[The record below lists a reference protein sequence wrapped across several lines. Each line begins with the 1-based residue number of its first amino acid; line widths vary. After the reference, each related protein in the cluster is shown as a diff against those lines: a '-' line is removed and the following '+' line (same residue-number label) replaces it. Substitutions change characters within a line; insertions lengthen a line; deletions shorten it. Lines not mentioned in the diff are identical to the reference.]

1 MTIQEVSELV
11 EDYTGSWNVP
21 VSGDQVDINYIV
33 KKIKS
38 NSNYTVHVG
47 TDSHRP
53 KGGVSHNF
61 ATVICLY
68 EQGQGADYYFRRT
81 TRNFHYK
88 NLKQRMMEEVS
99 QSIDVSIELMKYIPN
114 NRIVVHA
121 DVNSD
126 DRFPTFTVLNQ
137 IRSWV
142 SSMGFNF
149 RCKPD
154 AWASSGVA
162 DKHAK

>member
-1 MTIQEVSELV
+1 MTTQEIAEFT
-11 EDYTGSWNVP
+11 EDYSEGWIVP
-21 VSGDQVDINYIV
+21 VSGERVDINYIIN
-33 KKIKS
+33 KIRS
-38 NSNYTVHVG
+38 NNNYTVHVG

-53 KGGVSHNF
+53 KGGLDHTF
-61 ATVICLY
+61 ASVICLY
-68 EQGQGADYYFRRT
+68 EQGKGADYYFRRT
-81 TRNFHYK
+81 TRQFHYK
-88 NLKQRMMEEVS
+88 NLRQRMIEEVT
-99 QSIDVSIELMKYIPN
+99 QSIDVSLELMKHISN

-126 DRFPTFTVLNQ
+126 DRFPTFSVLSQ

-149 RCKPD
+149 MCKPD